1 MLDHRQDYLNMLEVE
16 INYSPKTIE
25 AYDSDIRRYLC
36 YIRDS
41 VGLKS
46 IDDIRPGHIRS
57 YVNSLS
63 KMLLAPSTIS
73 RNIASVRSYHKF
85 LKIENIVKENPSLSI
100 TVPKQKKKLP
110 TVLSVEEINQI
121 ISTIPKDTAIN
132 FRDYAIINIL
142 YACGLRV
149 TELCEL
155 GLWQPFLEPVI
166 EDDQKI
172 QYKDDNGNLANIY
185 AGEAKKLPDVHPGK
199 IALKKKLEKIP
210 GIINVKKG
218 KGRKER
224 YVPINSSSRK
234 IWYMF
239 EHKHRK
245 ELLKGENT
253 RDLFISRNGRSLTRA
268 MVNKIINKWSRNA
281 GITKKV
287 SPHTFRHSF
296 ATHLIEGGA
305 DIRFVQVMLGHA
317 DISTTQIY
325 TQLDKTT
332 LKQKYDEFGDV
343 IFNKK
348 RMN

>member
-1 MLDHRQDYLNMLEVE
+1 MLRVE
-16 INYSPKTIE
+16 INSSPKTIE
-25 AYDSDIRRYLC
+25 AYDSDIKRYLC
-36 YIRDS
+36 FIRDS
-41 VGLKS
+41 EGIKS
-46 IDDIRPGHIRS
+46 IDDIRPGNIRS

-85 LKIENIVKENPSLSI
+85 LKIENIVKNNPSLSI
-100 TVPKQKKKLP
+100 TTPKQKKKLP
-110 TVLSVEEINQI
+110 TVLSVEEINKI
-121 ISTIPKDTAIN
+121 INTIPKNTAIN
-132 FRDYAIINIL
+132 FRDYAIFNIL

-155 GLWQPFLEPVI
+155 KIWQPYLDPVLR
-166 EDDQKI
+166 DDQKI
-172 QYKDDNGNLANIY
+172 KYKDENGNMVDIY
-185 AGEAKKLPDVHPGK
+185 AYKAKKFPDTHSANVAYK
-199 IALKKKLEKIP
+199 LKLEKTP
-210 GIINVKKG
+210 GIINIKG

-224 YVPINSSSRK
+224 FVPINSTSRK
-234 IWYMF
+234 IWFIFDNKY
-239 EHKHRK
+239 RK
-245 ELLKGENT
+245 ELLKDKNT
-253 RDLFISRNGRSLTRA
+253 QELFISRNGRPLTRA
-268 MVNKIINKWSRNA
+268 MINNIVDKWSKKS

-305 DIRFVQVMLGHA
+305 DIRFVQDMLGHA

-325 TQLDKTT
+325 TQLDQTT
-332 LKQKYDEFGDV
+332 LKEKYDEFGDV

>member
-1 MLDHRQDYLNMLEVE
+1 MLRVE
-16 INYSPKTIE
+16 INSSPKTIE

-41 VGLKS
+41 EGIES
-46 IDDIRPGHIRS
+46 IDDISPSNIRS
-57 YVNSLS
+57 YVYSLS

-73 RNIASVRSYHKF
+73 RNIASIRSYHKF

-100 TVPKQKKKLP
+100 TAPKQKKKLP
-110 TVLSVEEINQI
+110 TVLSVEEINKI

-142 YACGLRV
+142 YGCGLRV

-155 GLWQPFLEPVI
+155 GFWQPYLDPVI
-166 EDDQKI
+166 KDDQI
-172 QYKDDNGNLANIY
+172 IEYKDKNGNLAVIN
-185 AGEAKKLPDVHPGK
+185 AGKAKKLTETHSAN
-199 IALKKKLEKIP
+199 ISYRMKLEKTP
-210 GIINVKKG
+210 GIINVKG

-224 YVPINSSSRK
+224 FIPINSSSRN

-239 EHKHRK
+239 EQKYRK
-245 ELLKGENT
+245 ELLKEKNT
-253 RDLFISRNGRSLTRA
+253 QELFISRNGKSLTRA
-268 MVNKIINKWSRNA
+268 MVNKIINKWSKNA

-305 DIRFVQVMLGHA
+305 DIRFVQHMLGHA

-325 TQLDKTT
+325 TQLDQTT
-332 LKQKYDEFGDV
+332 LKEKYDEYGDV

-348 RMN
+348 RMK

>member
-41 VGLKS
+41 EGIKS
-46 IDDIRPGHIRS
+46 IDDIRPSNIRS

-100 TVPKQKKKLP
+100 TVPKQKKQLP
-110 TVLSVEEINQI
+110 AVLSVEEINQI
-121 ISTIPKDTAIN
+121 ISNIPKDTAIN
-132 FRDYAIINIL
+132 FRDYTMINIL

-155 GLWQPFLEPVI
+155 GFWQPYLEPVI
-166 EDDQKI
+166 KNDHKI
-172 QYKDDNGNLANIY
+172 NYKDENGNLAEID
-185 AGEAKKLPDVHPGK
+185 AGEAIKLPDTHSGH
-199 IALKKKLEKIP
+199 IAYKMKLEKTP
-210 GIINVKKG
+210 GIIKVKG

-224 YVPINSSSRK
+224 FVPINSNSRK
-234 IWYMF
+234 IWLMF
-239 EHKHRK
+239 EQKYRK
-245 ELLKGENT
+245 ELLKEKNT
-253 RDLFISRNGRSLTRA
+253 QELFISRNGRSLTRA
-268 MVNKIINKWSRNA
+268 MINIIINKWSKNA

-305 DIRFVQVMLGHA
+305 DIRFVQHMLGHA

-325 TQLDKTT
+325 TQLDQTT
-332 LKQKYDEFGDV
+332 LKEKYDEFGDV
-343 IFNKK
+343 IFNKRK
-348 RMN
+348 MN

>member
-1 MLDHRQDYLNMLEVE
+1 MLRVE
-16 INYSPKTIE
+16 INSSPKTIE

-36 YIRDS
+36 YIFDS
-41 VGLKS
+41 EGIES
-46 IDDIRPGHIRS
+46 INDIRPSNIRS
-57 YVNSLS
+57 YVNTLS
-63 KMLLAPSTIS
+63 EMLLAPSTIS
-73 RNIASVRSYHKF
+73 RNIASIRSYHKF

-100 TVPKQKKKLP
+100 TAPKQKKKLP
-110 TVLSVEEINQI
+110 TVLNVEEINKI

-132 FRDYAIINIL
+132 FRDYAMINIL

-155 GLWQPFLEPVI
+155 GFWQPYLDPVI
-166 EDDQKI
+166 KDDQI
-172 QYKDDNGNLANIY
+172 INFKDENGNLAEIN
-185 AGEAKKLPDVHPGK
+185 AGKAIKLSDTHPGF
-199 IALKKKLEKIP
+199 IAYKMQLEKTP
-210 GIINVKKG
+210 GIINVKG

-224 YVPINSSSRK
+224 FVPINSSSRK

-239 EHKHRK
+239 ERKYRK
-245 ELLKGENT
+245 ELLKEKNT
-253 RDLFISRNGRSLTRA
+253 QELFISRNGRSLTRA
-268 MVNKIINKWSRNA
+268 MVNKIINKWSKNA
-281 GITKKV
+281 GITKKI

-305 DIRFVQVMLGHA
+305 DIRFVQHMLGHA

-325 TQLDKTT
+325 TQLDQTT
-332 LKQKYDEFGDV
+332 LKEKYDEFGHM

>member
-1 MLDHRQDYLNMLEVE
+1 MLRVE
-16 INYSPKTIE
+16 INSSPKTIK

-41 VGLKS
+41 EGIES
-46 IDDIRPGHIRS
+46 INNIRPSNIRS

-63 KMLLAPSTIS
+63 EMLLAPSTIS

-85 LKIENIVKENPSLSI
+85 LKIENIVKQNPSLSI
-100 TVPKQKKKLP
+100 TAPKQKKKLP
-110 TVLSVEEINQI
+110 TVLNVEEINQI
-121 ISTIPKDTAIN
+121 ISTIPKDKAIN
-132 FRDYAIINIL
+132 FRDYAMINIL

-155 GLWQPFLEPVI
+155 VCWQPYLDPVI
-166 EDDQKI
+166 KDDQIIKF
-172 QYKDDNGNLANIY
+172 KDQNGNLAEINASKAI
-185 AGEAKKLPDVHPGK
+185 KLSDTHPGN
-199 IALKKKLEKIP
+199 IAYKMKLEKTP
-210 GIINVKKG
+210 GIINVKG

-224 YVPINSSSRK
+224 FVPINSSSRK
-234 IWYMF
+234 IWYTYN
-239 EHKHRK
+239 HKYRK
-245 ELLKGENT
+245 NLLKEKNT
-253 RDLFISRNGRSLTRA
+253 QELFISRNGRSLTRA
-268 MVNKIINKWSRNA
+268 MVNKIINKWSKNA

-305 DIRFVQVMLGHA
+305 DIRFVQHMLGHA

-325 TQLDKTT
+325 TQLDQTT
-332 LKQKYDEFGDV
+332 LKEKYDEFGDV